1 MPLDLGSLRSQ
12 SIAELIQT
20 ARTCNI
26 ENASSLKKQDLVA
39 AILRE
44 TGGATSDGS
53 GVLEIL
59 PDGFG
64 FLRATEYSFHP
75 GSDDVYVSPS
85 QIRRFNLRTG
95 DLVGGQV
102 RAPKENERYFALIK
116 VERVNG
122 EPPESA
128 REKVL
133 FENLTSVWPRRRLH
147 LADPQLRLLSA
158 CAPFGFGQRAL
169 VVGTPRSGRSTLL
182 QRLAT
187 DIAKTRP
194 DVALFVV
201 LIAERPEEVTEAER
215 TVPGTVLAT
224 TFDEPDTRHVQV
236 AEMAIERAK
245 RLVEHRRDVVMLFD
259 SLDRFAAAAGGS
271 AGGLEASALLRVRR
285 VFGAARECEE
295 GGSFSLFATAD
306 TDGPVAH
313 ALRDAATSEIRLDT
327 EIARRGLWPALDL
340 RETGT
345 LRADRLQTTAE
356 VTRAARVRT
365 AATADA
371 ALALLDASLHDAS
384 PDAAALDRAAPSG
397 K

>member
-12 SIAELIQT
+12 SIAELIQS

-39 AILRE
+39 AILRAGGSSE
-44 TGGATSDGS
+44 HGATSDGS

-64 FLRATEYSFHP
+64 FLRAPEYSFHP

-122 EPPESA
+122 DPPESA

-133 FENLTSVWPRRRLH
+133 FENLTPVWPRRRLH
-147 LADPQLRLLSA
+147 LKDPALRLLDT
-158 CAPFGFGQRAL
+158 CAPVGFGQRAL
-169 VVGTPRSGRSTLL
+169 IVGTPRTGRSTLL
-182 QRLAT
+182 QRLAVE
-187 DIAKTRP
+187 ISRAHP
-194 DVALFVV
+194 DAALFVV

-259 SLDRFAAAAGGS
+259 SLDRFAAAAGGTS
-271 AGGLEASALLRVRR
+271 GTLEAGALLRVRR

-295 GGSFSLFATAD
+295 GGSFSLFATAE
-306 TDGPVAH
+306 TDGNVAR
-313 ALRDAATSEIRLDT
+313 ALRDAATCEIRLDA
-327 EIARRGLWPALDL
+327 EMARRGVWPPLGLA
-340 RETGT
+340 ESGT
-345 LRADRLQTTAE
+345 LRSDRLQGADEARLATHIR
-356 VTRAARVRT
+356 RAGS
-365 AATADA
+365 ADA
-371 ALALLDASLHDAS
+371 ALPLLDKVTAT
-384 PDAAALDRAAPSG
+384 G
-397 K
+397 E